1 MYLLRH
7 LNQSFTTL
15 IESMDNIDNNNNSN
29 SNNSGSSFIVSNL
42 LTESEDA
49 IKKDFKKCICE
60 ILNTSYGLHQSSF
73 FIYVKM
79 LCYLIEKNKTFQDFV
94 NILEDSI
101 EAHVQSFKT
110 ALKGVSGIRRSV
122 LVANH
127 KRESFDLSLATG
139 KQVLSFFE
147 KVVSKTYK
155 KDPTYLHLNYMYPD
169 QVRAIDH
176 VLESFE
182 CPVKNL
188 AQNSSYFRYRIDHR
202 LGLRKVPIE
211 VYNLIS
217 ADLPETLV
225 SPIDVE
231 EDLET
236 KVLTFVQNQTLL
248 KKLSQPKIDAFVEL
262 KTDYIYSIS
271 SEEESTSVSPRKSI
285 RVLNTPTKNAVQSSS
300 TSSSSKKRKSSVRST
315 AVRKAQSPVVKKAQ
329 PDSDTDDSD
338 NEDSIEKAQPPS
350 VKKAQTPSSP
360 PIHSDVEDNE
370 AISSEH
376 SGNTSKK
383 IADSSDDS
391 KEPTMQMKDSSDDD
405 KEPIVDK
412 QSDTGAIASEHSG
425 DTSKKIA
432 DSSDDSKEPSEEPTS
447 MQIDDDKEP
456 TTMQMKDNCDDSKE
470 PSSMQI
476 ADRSDY
482 DKEPTTMQMK
492 DSSDDSKEP
501 SKEPTTMQIAD
512 SSDDEKEP
520 IVDKQSDT
528 GAIASDQSDKGVSNI
543 AKQFTENTKIQMAKV
558 LTSRE
563 DFLHFGTEILKFIE
577 AQNSS
582 ASEIGLISSLF
593 KKLVSVDGRIENV
606 KEGHQIISGK
616 TDGGR
621 IEASSRSYPLI
632 EVLSKLQMSVC
643 SWTIPANEQIKG
655 LQYFSSIAGSQ
666 IFGIYVR
673 AFSLFIFPS
682 KIPHPLADSAKS
694 QLFKLSFDHKTAANV
709 MPALDSLHH
718 RLGTIELPTD
728 STLLLDSI
736 RNQIQAAID
745 NGTLKFSAAE
755 ANSPLYRLDSSILF
769 SILLQKPQGRISSQL
784 SDYNIPLSFPVT
796 IQEKVF
802 VLQTVAAN
810 YGQNGK
816 STTMQKT
823 ICRATF
829 NYGGYFLTTQTENEH
844 TIEALLPNKS
854 QQPIKSKVKIGRD
867 THDLEELFFVENFSQ
882 SFTKPCF
889 MLEDEIVF
897 EIPSLSFV
905 SATDLRNFYEKT
917 GEYLECNI
925 LEVVYDLLKK
935 RIDILPIPE
944 RRKARNIL
952 FPAQFFSILVSVNTL
967 EELHQNENTQ
977 FHLSQYDWT
986 LDTIAHLTLFHP
998 TTHWQYCS
1006 LVFAQKKV
1014 YCNDSN
1020 MAGADTD
1027 GRNLQIKK
1035 LLSFVEEFTGF
1046 TSADWEFVE
1055 CMVPQQTENPLHFC
1069 GTYVIINLLRAY
1081 VEALSEHPFQQAPSW
1096 EGTSG
1101 GTVDT
1106 VATIPTPIMN
1116 VAKQLMVDAILGR
1129 RDLFDIFYLLLPHNK
1144 LSRERRD
1151 RGAALFLEVKWTAFK
1166 PKAAKEKSLNLVSE
1180 PDLIFFEKS

>member
-1 MYLLRH
+1 
-7 LNQSFTTL
+7 
-15 IESMDNIDNNNNSN
+15 
-29 SNNSGSSFIVSNL
+29 
-42 LTESEDA
+42 
-49 IKKDFKKCICE
+49 
-60 ILNTSYGLHQSSF
+60 
-73 FIYVKM
+73 
-79 LCYLIEKNKTFQDFV
+79 
-94 NILEDSI
+94 
-101 EAHVQSFKT
+101 
-110 ALKGVSGIRRSV
+110 
-122 LVANH
+122 
-127 KRESFDLSLATG
+127 
-139 KQVLSFFE
+139 
-147 KVVSKTYK
+147 
-155 KDPTYLHLNYMYPD
+155 
-169 QVRAIDH
+169 
-176 VLESFE
+176 
-182 CPVKNL
+182 
-188 AQNSSYFRYRIDHR
+188 
-202 LGLRKVPIE
+202 
-211 VYNLIS
+211 
-217 ADLPETLV
+217 
-225 SPIDVE
+225 
-231 EDLET
+231 
-236 KVLTFVQNQTLL
+236 
-248 KKLSQPKIDAFVEL
+248 
-262 KTDYIYSIS
+262 
-271 SEEESTSVSPRKSI
+271 
-285 RVLNTPTKNAVQSSS
+285 
-300 TSSSSKKRKSSVRST
+300 
-315 AVRKAQSPVVKKAQ
+315 
-329 PDSDTDDSD
+329 
-338 NEDSIEKAQPPS
+338 
-350 VKKAQTPSSP
+350 
-360 PIHSDVEDNE
+360 
-370 AISSEH
+370 
-376 SGNTSKK
+376 
-383 IADSSDDS
+383 
-391 KEPTMQMKDSSDDD
+391 
-405 KEPIVDK
+405 
-412 QSDTGAIASEHSG
+412 
-425 DTSKKIA
+425 
-432 DSSDDSKEPSEEPTS
+432 
-447 MQIDDDKEP
+447 MQIDDEKEP
-456 TTMQMKDNCDDSKE
+456 TTV
-470 PSSMQI
+470 
-476 ADRSDY
+476 
-482 DKEPTTMQMK
+482 QMK

-501 SKEPTTMQIAD
+501 TSMQIDDEKEPTTVQMKD
-512 SSDDEKEP
+512 SSDDSKKP

-563 DFLHFGTEILKFIE
+563 DFLHFGAEILKFIE
-577 AQNSS
+577 AQHSS

-593 KKLVSVDGRIENV
+593 KKLVSVDGNGIINAETDGGRIENV
-606 KEGHQIISGK
+606 KEGHEIISGK

-643 SWTIPANEQIKG
+643 SWTIQANEQIKG

-694 QLFKLSFDHKTAANV
+694 QLFKLSVDHRTAKNV
-709 MPALDSLHH
+709 MQAMDSLHH
-718 RLGTIELPTD
+718 RLGTIELPID

-736 RNQIQAAID
+736 RKQIQAAID

-755 ANSPLYRLDSSILF
+755 TNSPLYRLDSSILF
-769 SILLQKPQGRISSQL
+769 SILLQKPQGKTSSQ
-784 SDYNIPLSFPVT
+784 SYDYNIPLSFPVT

-810 YGQNGK
+810 YGRNGK

-829 NYGGYFLTTQTENEH
+829 NYGGYFLTTQIENEKHH

-854 QQPIKSKVKIGRD
+854 LQPIKAKVKFGRD
-867 THDLEELFFVENFSQ
+867 THDLEELFFVETFSQ
-882 SFTKPCF
+882 SFTKPCY

-897 EIPSLSFV
+897 AIPSLSFV

-935 RIDILPIPE
+935 RIDILPFPE
-944 RRKARNIL
+944 QRKARNIL

-977 FHLSQYDWT
+977 FHLSKYDWT
-986 LDTIAHLTLFHP
+986 KDTIVHLTLFHP

-1035 LLSFVEEFTGF
+1035 LLRFVEELTGF

-1096 EGTSG
+1096 ESTSG
-1101 GTVDT
+1101 DTVD
-1106 VATIPTPIMN
+1106 TIPTPILN
-1116 VAKQLMVDAILGR
+1116 AAKQLIVDAILGR

-1144 LSRERRD
+1144 LSKERRD
-1151 RGAALFLEVKWTAFK
+1151 RGTALFLEVKWTAYK
-1166 PKAAKEKSLNLVSE
+1166 SKAATKEKSLNLVSE
-1180 PDLIFFEKS
+1180 PDLIFFEGS